1 MLSTEVGRFVSGIF
15 QLQYFSNRS
24 KFQRAGMALSLAA
37 LLLPA
42 LMLTVVEPAGAQE
55 NHFVSPF
62 DILPLPTA
70 TQFTVIFDTELD
82 SRTAAQGDPVDAHL
96 KEDLVFDGRL
106 IAPAGSIVLGH
117 IEHYVRSRN
126 MTQAMMSGD
135 KRFHKTSIVKLAFD
149 EIITPEQEHIKIEGT
164 LSQQRSVFG
173 DSIERQIV
181 VDKQGIVQ
189 KAEETLSDDT
199 MVGAQVVNF
208 TIGTG
213 LSQLGTVASFGVLP
227 VVMGAI
233 GAVNPSIITMKAV
246 TKEDKHPRLRGMTM
260 GVVSS
265 LPGGAVMQSMIY
277 HGSELHIKK
286 GDQLLVQAHSPYT
299 DVTTSNQVSAKIA
312 VKDEGAGTVDSS
324 ERNVKR
330 YYPKYQPKFVPHAG
344 LRVHGTNTN
353 TEDRFDLWH

>member
-1 MLSTEVGRFVSGIF
+1 MLV
-15 QLQYFSNRS
+15 YS
-24 KFQRAGMALSLAA
+24 KKLSISSRGLKPRALSLVLVGA
-37 LLLPA
+37 LVLPLSMA
-42 LMLTVVEPAGAQE
+42 FSAPICAQE

-62 DILPLPTA
+62 DVLPLPTA
-70 TQFTVIFDTELD
+70 TQFTVIFDSELD

-96 KEDLVFDGRL
+96 KDDLVFDGRL

-117 IEHYVRSRN
+117 IDHYVRSRN
-126 MTQAMMSGD
+126 MTQAMASGD

-164 LSQQRSVFG
+164 LSQQHSVFG
-173 DSIERQIV
+173 DKVERQIV
-181 VDKQGIVQ
+181 VDKKGVVQ

-213 LSQLGTVASFGVLP
+213 LSQLGTVATFGVLP

-246 TKEDKHPRLRGMTM
+246 TKEDRHPRLRGMTM
-260 GVVSS
+260 GVVAS
-265 LPGGAVMQSMIY
+265 LPGGNVVQSMIY
-277 HGSELHIKK
+277 RGSELNIKK
-286 GDQLLVQAHSPYT
+286 GDQLMVQAHSPYG
-299 DVTTSNQVSAKIA
+299 DQTTTNEVSAQIA
-312 VKDEGAGTVDSS
+312 SKDKDAAASVQRPVKQ
-324 ERNVKR
+324 
-330 YYPKYQPKFVPHAG
+330 YYPKYQPRFVPKAG

-353 TEDRFDLWH
+353 TDDRFDLWH